1 MALKLNFREI
11 TPEDTRILRMV
22 ALRNGKAEDH
32 LCCDVTNED
41 GVTQT
46 TWYSKED
53 VALWGEDYIRA
64 HTTMEYSD
72 YTGWIIS
79 LDMEPWNDAQA
90 SPRKKKKRVSFPQIP
105 TWLEGHVK
113 EQTQKRL
120 PTVTLCSSAG
130 NELLEVWY
138 YGELFTVKGEPQP
151 YIVDGDEAPGLVA
164 ARDPASGEEFVI
176 FDAGRHGYDNMF
188 CDEHDPSELE
198 HRSLKRYEIPAS
210 KLVLELGYSVD
221 YEDEKESFEPDEAD
235 TVELINGERMPWEH
249 KSKDSWDLVNDTHKV
264 NGAWDKIYKN
274 GEGDRRCI
282 PIDLILGDVK

>member
-79 LDMEPWNDAQA
+79 LDMELWNDAQA

-221 YEDEKESFEPDEAD
+221 YEDEKEDFEPDEAD
-235 TVELINGERMPWEH
+235 TVELINGERIPWEQV
-249 KSKDSWDLVNDTHKV
+249 KRDGIDYIALYYVNEKGKPV
-264 NGAWDKIYKN
+264 Q
-274 GEGDRRCI
+274 
-282 PIDLILGDVK
+282 ILDAELA